1 MLTRKKARKRRA
13 QLIFKQT
20 ALHENNC
27 QGCVHNGKNVFANCK
42 DCPVLQRLQ
51 VIGTELESISKELD
65 SVVQSSKD
73 KGITPTIY
81 KNLVYRGYNDIEI
94 SNLADIPIR
103 ELNIWKKNIGVTR
116 STIAN

>member
-1 MLTRKKARKRRA
+1 MLTRKQARSQRV

-20 ALHENNC
+20 ALHEANC
-27 QGCVHNGKNVFANCK
+27 QKCEHNGKNGFANCK

-51 VIGTELESISKELD
+51 EIGTELQSISQELD

-73 KGITPTIY
+73 KRMTPSIY
-81 KNLVYRGYNDIEI
+81 KKLVYRGYNDLEI

-103 ELNIWKKNIGVTR
+103 ELNIWKKNIGVARLTM
-116 STIAN
+116 AN